1 MTTTAELSE
10 LMTNLNNLAQ
20 SFWAGEA
27 EIAREFLMAV
37 KNPKNHTRWLQHQC
51 YRELRGPGLLDRPS
65 SRTHWIV
72 NNIADGLP
80 AAETVE
86 GRILLQYQLHQ
97 IAEEFDHYKLYA
109 DILEDITGEPVSME
123 AISNLS
129 LPSDKVIEALRVKL
143 YAENERLARLA
154 YDFTEGGGAGIFYAQ
169 GALETTDPLLL
180 RIKAAGRYI
189 YDDEVP
195 HGQNGVSGIEKNL
208 TDIHD
213 FKAIREMILEICRER
228 LRMRAEMHG
237 TTMSEARI
245 DEITA
250 GKIEPLKP
258 FVD

>member
-1 MTTTAELSE
+1 MTTTAELTDLMAE
-10 LMTNLNNLAQ
+10 LNSLGE

-27 EIAREFLMAV
+27 EIAREFLMAAHD
-37 KNPKNHTRWLQHQC
+37 PKDHVHWLLHQC

-65 SRTHWIV
+65 SRTRWV
-72 NNIADGLP
+72 VDNIAAGLP
-80 AAETVE
+80 AAETAE
-86 GRILLQYQLHQ
+86 GRTQLKYQLHQ
-97 IAEEFDHYKLYA
+97 IAEEFDHFKLYA
-109 DILEDITGEPVSME
+109 DILGGPVKMEDMRG
-123 AISNLS
+123 LS

-169 GALETTDPLLL
+169 GALETNDPLLL
-180 RIKAAGRYI
+180 RIKDAGRYI

-195 HGQNGVSGIEKNL
+195 HGQHGVSGIELNL
-208 TDIHD
+208 TTAED
-213 FKAIREMILEICRER
+213 FQKIRAMIVEIGRER
-228 LRMRAEMHG
+228 MRMRAEMHD

-258 FVD
+258 FAD

>member
-10 LMTNLNNLAQ
+10 LMADLNNLAE

-27 EIAREFLMAV
+27 EIAREFLMNA
-37 KNPKNHTRWLQHQC
+37 KNPADHIHWLQHQC

-65 SRTHWIV
+65 SRTRWV
-72 NNIADGLP
+72 VDNIADGLP

-86 GRILLQYQLHQ
+86 GRERLRYQLHQ
-97 IAEEFDHYKLYA
+97 IAEEFDHFKLYA
-109 DILEDITGEPVSME
+109 DILQDITGEPVKME
-123 AISNLS
+123 DITGLT

-169 GALETTDPLLL
+169 GALETNDPLLL

-195 HGQNGVSGIEKNL
+195 HGQYGVSGIELSL
-208 TDIHD
+208 TTAED
-213 FKAIREMILEICRER
+213 FHAIREMIVEICRER
-228 LRMRAEMHG
+228 LRMRAEMHD
-237 TTMSEARI
+237 TTMSEQRI
-245 DEITA
+245 DEIAA

-258 FVD
+258 FAD